1 MTQDE
6 IIEMARQAG
15 AIPVH
20 KDPKNKALVGNEN
33 IEAFAKLVEERI
45 AAKERKEMAEH
56 CVEITRM
63 AVDKAVASAIEKE
76 REACAKRCEELE
88 KAWVNA
94 GLWKV
99 THEYKECS
107 AAIRAR
113 AQADKGE
120 A

>member
-6 IIEMARQAG
+6 ILEMARQAG
-15 AIPVH
+15 FLYGTMGPSNARFVTAIGHTFIVE
-20 KDPKNKALVGNEN
+20 LET
-33 IEAFAKLVEERI
+33 FAKLV
-45 AAKERKEMAEH
+45 AA
-56 CVEITRM
+56 
-63 AVDKAVASAIEKE
+63 KE

-113 AQADKGE
+113 GE